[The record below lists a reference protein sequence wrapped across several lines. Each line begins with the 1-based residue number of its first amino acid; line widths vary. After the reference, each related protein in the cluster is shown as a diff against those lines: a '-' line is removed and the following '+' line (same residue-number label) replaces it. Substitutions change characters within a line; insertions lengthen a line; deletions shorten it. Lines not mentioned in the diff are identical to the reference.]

1 MHGFNPKEMRRL
13 IILLVVG
20 LIVGVVFIIWL
31 MSSLQ

>member
-20 LIVGVVFIIWL
+20 LIVGVAFIIWL
-31 MSSLQ
+31 MSALS